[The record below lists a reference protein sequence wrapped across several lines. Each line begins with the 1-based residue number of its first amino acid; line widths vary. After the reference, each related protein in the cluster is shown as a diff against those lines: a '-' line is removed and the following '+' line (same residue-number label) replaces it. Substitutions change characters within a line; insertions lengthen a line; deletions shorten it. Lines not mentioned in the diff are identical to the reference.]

1 MMHLLQS
8 SNRVALSFCNRP
20 KTLQGID
27 WSTTSYPNNT
37 GETVE
42 LCYYRPYNSNPVSCT
57 AILPNSSGTLT
68 TYNGQSFGNGARV
81 IIRHRV
87 QGGQQPG
94 YPAGSDT
101 VTYRYSY

>member
-1 MMHLLQS
+1 MRMSL
-8 SNRVALSFCNRP
+8 RRIYP
-20 KTLQGID
+20 KRL
-27 WSTTSYPNNT
+27 
-37 GETVE
+37 
-42 LCYYRPYNSNPVSCT
+42 
-57 AILPNSSGTLT
+57 IL
-68 TYNGQSFGNGARV
+68 YVHNGQSFGNGARV